1 MQSGSLRRKTLAGI
15 TLTLAMLVLASGALA
30 RVPVEWSTP
39 LEAGETAPDFALVD
53 AQGAEIRLSQLGNGR
68 YVVLDFYLG
77 WF

>member
-1 MQSGSLRRKTLAGI
+1 MQSGSLRRKALAGI
-15 TLTLAMLVLASGALA
+15 TLALAMLVLASSVPA

-53 AQGAEIRLSQLGNGR
+53 SSGAEIRLSQFGNGR